1 MINTILWDVDGT
13 LLDFLAAEKYG
24 METCLDEIGV
34 KLTEEMLSVY
44 SRINRSWWEK
54 HEKGLCTREE
64 IFEGRLKDF
73 FGEYDIA
80 YTDYDHFNRR
90 YQIALGEAVFPVDD
104 SLTLLKELGKSCKQY
119 MVTNGSRVAQ
129 ELKLAKSGIDK
140 LCDGVFISE
149 IVGIQKP
156 EKAFFDYV
164 QKATGYVKE
173 ETLIVGDSLSSDI
186 KGGNNAGIRTC
197 WYNPKGSSV
206 NGDVSVDYTI
216 KNLWEL
222 KEILEK

>member
-1 MINTILWDVDGT
+1 MIKTLLWDVDGT

-24 METCLDEIGV
+24 MEKCLGEIGV
-34 KLTEEMLSVY
+34 TLTDEMLAVY

-64 IFEGRLKDF
+64 IFVGRLKDF
-73 FGEYDIA
+73 FEEYGIT
-80 YTDYDHFNRR
+80 YTDYDRFNRQ

-104 SLTLLKELGKSCKQY
+104 CLTLLAELGKTYKQY
-119 MVTNGSRVAQ
+119 MVTNGSRLAQ

-156 EKAFFDYV
+156 EKEFFDRV
-164 QKATGYVKE
+164 QEATGYVKE

-186 KGGNNAGIRTC
+186 KGGNNAGIKTC
-197 WYNPKGSSV
+197 WYNPKGV
-206 NGDVSVDYTI
+206 PVRRDVTVDYEI
-216 KNLWEL
+216 SNLREL
-222 KEILEK
+222 KEILDK

>member
-73 FGEYDIA
+73 FGEYDIQ
-80 YTDYDHFNRR
+80 NPRR
-90 YQIALGEAVFPVDD
+90 FV
-104 SLTLLKELGKSCKQY
+104 
-119 MVTNGSRVAQ
+119 
-129 ELKLAKSGIDK
+129 
-140 LCDGVFISE
+140 
-149 IVGIQKP
+149 
-156 EKAFFDYV
+156 
-164 QKATGYVKE
+164 
-173 ETLIVGDSLSSDI
+173 
-186 KGGNNAGIRTC
+186 
-197 WYNPKGSSV
+197 
-206 NGDVSVDYTI
+206 
-216 KNLWEL
+216 
-222 KEILEK
+222 